1 MEDEKIKELFSNF
14 QPELSPSYKF
24 MNNLQKKMEMMDEL
38 QRYSAI
44 LRRRN
49 RVAVVVAALSGFVSG
64 VITTLLLPL
73 IVSWFSTLS
82 LPHLQIS
89 GMMIDGS
96 ILGWIAIAGT
106 SVITA
111 LSVYDLAMS
120 RSTIGPEYL

>member
-14 QPELSPSYKF
+14 QPELSSAYRF
-24 MNNLQKKMEMMDEL
+24 MDNLQKKMEIMDEL
-38 QRYSAI
+38 KRYSAM

-89 GMMIDGS
+89 VMMIDGS

-120 RSTIGPEYL
+120 KSIIDPEYP